1 MVYTDFVASL
11 DGRIAIKDP
20 GAGGYQ
26 VPKTIANPRDWRLFQ
41 ELAAQ
46 ADILITSGRY
56 VRDVARGQ
64 AQSTLDIDGED
75 LKAWRL
81 TQGLSA
87 QPAIAVVSASLDL
100 PLQALPQDAELY
112 VITGERADAIRVRQL
127 KQTGAKILWAGEGT
141 TVDGRRMIE
150 ALAELGFK
158 SIYSTTG
165 PKVMHTL
172 LSAGVLGRLYLT
184 FGHRVLGGEEFATLF
199 TGPLLQPPVN
209 FELISLYYDPPAL
222 QGAGQCFAAFELG

>member
-150 ALAELGFK
+150 VLAELGFK